1 VFPAIIAVL
10 LAANVPIPRASATRT
25 PHAPAI
31 DGSLADS
38 VWAAA
43 PPLDA
48 FTQQYPNDGAL
59 PSEHTTMRILYDDDA
74 LYVGFECEHLRTPIH
89 ERLTRRDRDSE
100 SEWISVLIDPRGEGK
115 SAVAFAVNV
124 SGVLL
129 DAIIADQNNWNVDWD
144 ENWEARTARTAT
156 GWSAEIR
163 IPFRVLRFDAALP
176 VQSWGFQAER
186 YIAHI
191 QEVDYWSYY
200 PRDVANP
207 ISHFGRL
214 DDLVGIKRSGTLEL
228 RPFVTG
234 DVRRLDATDTTTAR
248 GYDAEGSAGLDLKWH
263 IAQDLTLDAALRPDF
278 AQVEA
283 DQVILNL
290 TNYET
295 FLPEKRP
302 LFLEGSEIFS
312 LPLQV
317 FYSRRIGFAPTT
329 PTLRTDTT
337 TTTGPGGALIASAL
351 TEKLVNVPSPATIYT
366 AAKLAGRMGADWT
379 VGALSALTGRNE
391 VVVENATTGARSTR
405 LVAPTTSY
413 NVLRLRREWGSMG
426 YVGVMGTG
434 ATSFETNGGYPV
446 VPNVAA
452 GGGDLQLCPSGA
464 MPTVGSRCF
473 RDSYVAAVDA
483 SLRSPSGDYVVSGVL
498 LESLIHGGPAAVQLD
513 GTSIGSG
520 AHAPG
525 GWLRVAKEG
534 GQHLLASATY
544 TGAGR
549 TLDYND
555 LGFMPRQNVHELK
568 TSIGYRTLDSGRF
581 TVETSSAFE
590 VTQRRSLAGL
600 DLGQLYELNSR
611 LRLRNFWNIFVA
623 ADLAP
628 SHFDDREVG
637 DGTALERAGYLGGRL
652 DLGTD
657 PKRRVV
663 LSLSAQGQ
671 LIQNHAQAFIAQ
683 GTLTWAPLPQFE
695 ISFVPQLTWSAG
707 EFRYTA
713 QTVTSATDPAVS
725 DPVFGKL
732 SAISPSGTLR
742 AAYTFAPHLSLQT
755 YAQVFLAAGRFT
767 DLRATSATPGQR
779 VYLSDL
785 RSAPSPTNAM
795 LSATPDFEEAALNL
809 NVVLRWEYRLG
820 STLFLVYSRSQVPGL
835 SNVFAPASLQPSALG
850 TRASADVILLKFN
863 YWWSS

>member
-10 LAANVPIPRASATRT
+10 LTANIPLPRASATRT
-25 PHAPAI
+25 PHAPTI
-31 DGSLADS
+31 DGSLADA

-59 PSEHTTMRILYDDDA
+59 PSERTTMRVLYDDDA
-74 LYVGFECEHLRTPIH
+74 LYVGFACEHLRTPIH

-100 SEWISVLIDPRGEGK
+100 SEWISVLIDPRVEGK
-115 SAVAFAVNV
+115 NAFAFAVNV

-129 DAIIADQNNWNVDWD
+129 DAMVTDQNWNTDWD
-144 ENWEARTARTAT
+144 ENWEARTARTST
-156 GWSAEIR
+156 GWSAELR

-176 VQSWGFQAER
+176 AQSWGLQSQR
-186 YIAHI
+186 YIADT

-207 ISHFGRL
+207 IAHFGRL

-248 GYDAEGSAGLDLKWH
+248 GYAAEGSAGLDLKWH

-317 FYSRRIGFAPTT
+317 FYSRRIGFAPTI
-329 PTLRTDTT
+329 PTLRTDA
-337 TTTGPGGALIASAL
+337 GAA
-351 TEKLVNVPSPATIYT
+351 EKLVNVPSPATIYA
-366 AAKLAGRMGADWT
+366 AAKLAGRVGTNWT
-379 VGALSALTGRNE
+379 LGALTALTGRNE
-391 VVVENATTGARSTR
+391 VTVEGSTGDRSTR

-413 NVLRLRREWGSMG
+413 NVLRLRREWGSSG

-434 ATSFETNGGYPV
+434 TTSFETDGGYPV
-446 VPNVAA
+446 VPNLGA
-452 GGGDLQLCPSGA
+452 GGDLQLCPSGA
-464 MPTVGSRCF
+464 MPAVGSRCF
-473 RDSYVAAVDA
+473 RDSYVAAIDA
-483 SLRSPSGDYVVSGVL
+483 SFRSPSGDFVASGVF
-498 LESLIHGGPAAVQLD
+498 LESLIHGGPPAIQLD

-534 GQHLLASATY
+534 GQHVLASVTY

-568 TSIGYRTLDSGRF
+568 TSLGYRTLDSGRF

-590 VTQRRSLAGL
+590 ITQRRSLAGL

-611 LRLRNFWNIFVA
+611 LRLQNFWNVFVA

-637 DGTALERAGYLGGRL
+637 NGTALERAGAVGGRL

-663 LSLSAQGQ
+663 FTLSAQGQ
-671 LIQNHAQAFIAQ
+671 LIQNDAHAFIAQ
-683 GTLTWAPLPQFE
+683 GTITWAPLPQFE
-695 ISFVPQLTWSAG
+695 ISFVPQVTWSAG

-713 QTVTSATDPAVS
+713 ETATTAADPLVS

-755 YAQVFLAAGRFT
+755 YAQAFLAAGRFT
-767 DLRATSATPGQR
+767 DLRASSASAGQR

-785 RSAPSPTNAM
+785 RGAPNAM

-809 NVVLRWEYRLG
+809 NIVLRWEYRLG

-850 TRASADVILLKFN
+850 TRASADVILLKLN